1 MYPYGLL
8 ATFNV
13 MNRLHLVLVAVLA
26 AHGLFGQSRL
36 RKMPANVNHSSINNS
51 APFIALDGNTI
62 VYLADVAE
70 DNALTLNQTNKS
82 GTNWTDPVIL
92 PRAVNNHL
100 NYLYGFGLSPDGN
113 ILYISNAKS
122 NGMGGY
128 DIYACSR
135 RGSSWAEPVN
145 LLNPINSKLNDA
157 CPSPSADGMAF
168 YFMRCETMTGTQAD
182 RCKLMVARK
191 KPNGQ
196 WDEPT
201 ELPAFINTGNSQS
214 PRIMGDG
221 ETLIFASNKLQPN
234 KGGMDLYLTR
244 FQNNSWTPPL
254 ALDFANTP
262 GDDQFVSASSLG
274 RYLLKHVPGTRVT
287 ELVELLFPA
296 ELRPKTTIKIEG
308 QVSGPD
314 QPGSAFVS
322 IFDLR
327 NNTKVFATNPNS
339 AGQFVAYVK
348 EGSVYDLSIE
358 PALDNYTFYSRHFDL
373 TKEKFSLL
381 EKVSAKL
388 KAAAAGD
395 TIQLEGIGYRDLTAD
410 LDPLSA
416 QELRRVKRLMDGN
429 PRLNF
434 TFELTLE
441 PYLNDTLKISPD
453 MTEIQRDT
461 IRVPVSYA
469 VDSVTTATR
478 DSLVVKVRYHN
489 NRTTAQ
495 AQTLRDYFTKA
506 GVNNDRLKFSQ
517 KLLSAPLGE
526 ADKPRT
532 RVKLI
537 IR

>member
-1 MYPYGLL
+1 
-8 ATFNV
+8 
-13 MNRLHLVLVAVLA
+13 MNRLHLVLMALLA
-26 AHGLFGQSRL
+26 AQALFGQSRL
-36 RKMPANVNHSSINNS
+36 RKMPANVNHPSINNS

-62 VYLADVAE
+62 IYLADVAE

-92 PRAVNNHL
+92 PRVVNNHL

-128 DIYACSR
+128 DIYSCAR

-157 CPSPSADGMAF
+157 CPSPSADGTAF
-168 YFMRCETMTGTQAD
+168 YFMRCESMTGTLAD

-196 WDEPT
+196 WDEPA

-221 ETLIFASNKLQPN
+221 ETLLFASNKLQPN
-234 KGGMDLYLTR
+234 KGGMDLYMTR
-244 FQNNSWTPPL
+244 FQNNTWTPPV
-254 ALDFANTP
+254 ALEFANTP

-274 RYLLKHVPGTRVT
+274 RYLLKHVPGARVN

-308 QVSGPD
+308 VVTGPD
-314 QPGSAFVS
+314 QPESAFVS

-327 NNTKVFATNPNS
+327 NNSKVFATHPNTS
-339 AGQFVAYVK
+339 GQFVTYVK
-348 EGSVYDLSIE
+348 EGSIYDLSFD
-358 PALDNYTFYSRHFDL
+358 PALDNYTFYSRRFDL

-381 EKVSAKL
+381 EKVTARL
-388 KAAAAGD
+388 KAASAGD
-395 TIQLEGIGYRDLTAD
+395 TILLEGIGYRDLTAE
-410 LDPLSA
+410 LDPLST

-434 TFELTLE
+434 TFELSLE
-441 PYLNDTLKISPD
+441 PYLNDSLKLIPD
-453 MTEIQRDT
+453 MTEVQRDT
-461 IRVPVSYA
+461 IRIPITYA

-478 DSLVVKVRYHN
+478 DSLVLKVRYHN
-489 NRTTAQ
+489 NRTAAQ
-495 AQTLRDYFTKA
+495 SQTLRDQFVKL
-506 GVNNDRLKFSQ
+506 GVSGDRIKFIQ
-517 KLLSAPLGE
+517 RLVSAPLGDAE
-526 ADKPRT
+526 KPRT
-532 RVKLI
+532 RIKLI

>member
-1 MYPYGLL
+1 
-8 ATFNV
+8 
-13 MNRLHLVLVAVLA
+13 MNRLHLVLMAVLTA
-26 AHGLFGQSRL
+26 QVLFGQSRL
-36 RKMPANVNHSSINNS
+36 RKMPANVNHPSINNS

-62 VYLADVAE
+62 IYLADVAE

-92 PRAVNNHL
+92 PRVVNNRL

-128 DIYACSR
+128 DIYSCAR
-135 RGSSWAEPVN
+135 RGGSWAEPVN

-168 YFMRCETMTGTQAD
+168 YFMRCETMTGTSAD

-196 WDEPT
+196 WDEPN
-201 ELPAFINTGNSQS
+201 ELPAYINTGNSQS

-221 ETLIFASNKLQPN
+221 ETLLFSSNKLQSN
-234 KGGMDLYLTR
+234 KGGMDLYMTK
-244 FQNNSWTPPL
+244 FQNNTWTPPV

-262 GDDQFVSASSLG
+262 ADDQFVSASSLG
-274 RYLLKHVPGTRVT
+274 RYLLKHVPGARVT
-287 ELVELLFPA
+287 ELVELLFPT
-296 ELRPKTTIKIEG
+296 EIRPKTTIKIEG
-308 QVSGPD
+308 LVSGPD
-314 QPGSAFVS
+314 QPESAFVS

-327 NNTKVFATNPNS
+327 NNSKVFATNPKS
-339 AGQFVAYVK
+339 SGQFVAYVK
-348 EGSVYDLSIE
+348 EGSIYDLSID
-358 PALDNYTFYSRHFDL
+358 PAPDNYTFFSRRFDL

-381 EKVSAKL
+381 EKVNARL
-388 KAAAAGD
+388 KPAIAGD
-395 TIQLEGIGYRDLTAD
+395 TILLEGLGYRDLTAE
-410 LDPLSA
+410 LDPLST

-434 TFELTLE
+434 TFELSLE
-441 PYLNDTLKISPD
+441 PYLNDSLKLIPD
-453 MTEIQRDT
+453 MTEVQRDT
-461 IRVPVSYA
+461 IRIPITYV

-478 DSLVVKVRYHN
+478 DSLVLKVRYHN

-495 AQTLRDYFTKA
+495 AQMLRDYFIKQ
-506 GVNNDRLKFSQ
+506 GVGSDRIRLSQ
-517 KLLSAPLGE
+517 KLISAPLGE